1 MDAAEFS
8 IKNRLIMFLIIALV
22 MAGGWYSYQNI
33 ARFEDPEFTIR
44 TAQVVTQYPGATP
57 EEVANEVTETL
68 ESAIQQLGE
77 VDEVRSVSSA
87 GRSEI
92 SVDILYSASPT
103 KEDLQLIWTKLR
115 NKVNDATGQ
124 LPPGASTPYVADD
137 FGDVYGLSYLVTGDG
152 YSSAEVHD
160 YVRSLRT
167 ELLEVDD
174 VAKVQLFGARQEAI
188 YVEVSRERAN
198 ALGLSVEQIYG
209 DLAQQNSVVPAGD
222 VQFGDRRMLF
232 QITGEIGSVEAIRN
246 LVVSTATSGQLVT
259 LRDVATVTRDYIDP
273 PANLVR
279 WNGKPAIAIGISNIS
294 GANVSKMGEAIDAKL
309 DEAKSLRPLGIEVH
323 QFYHQGKV
331 TTEAVSAFAV
341 NVVAALAI
349 VLVTLFFFMGLRS
362 AIIIGATLV
371 VTIAATLAVML
382 FWGIPMH
389 RISLGALIIALGMLV
404 DNAIVVT
411 EGILVGTQQGRKKLD
426 IAKEIVSRTKWPLL
440 GGTLVGIIA
449 FAPIGFAPGS
459 TAEFTGDLF
468 WVVMISLLFSW
479 VFAITIVP
487 LFADML
493 FQESDGPVEEK
504 PEHPFFTRY
513 RTMMKQVL
521 AKSNT
526 AIIAVV
532 AMFVVAIVGFNFVK
546 SGFFPPS
553 TSPQIVVDF
562 SMPEGTDISVTDAK
576 MRELEGFISELD
588 GVEGLQTLVGQGTL
602 RYMLVYAP
610 ESPSTAYGQFLI
622 RTTDYDSISGIL
634 PQIQQHIDAN
644 FPNAQAKV
652 WQFQLGPGGGSKVE
666 AEFSGPEPAVLRELA
681 DQAKAVMAAD
691 GRAISIKDD
700 WRQPVSV
707 VEVVYDADS
716 GRRLGISRED
726 LANALRTNFSGRD
739 VGVYR
744 EGDQLIRIISRAPAR
759 ERLDEASLNG
769 VQILSQSTG
778 RSVPILEVVEGFET
792 KWQNAKLR
800 RVDRVWTINAQTD
813 PMPGELASTL
823 FERLRPQIEN
833 IDLPEGYQLA
843 WGGEFGDSAEANES
857 LASTLPMGF
866 LAMVLVV
873 IVLFNALKQP
883 LIIWLTVPLALIGVV
898 IGLLVT
904 DTAMEFMAILG
915 LLSLSGLLIKNAI
928 VLVDQM
934 DLEIRDGKP
943 RYDAVLDSAASR
955 VRPVMMGSLTTVL
968 GVIPLFLDAFF
979 KSMAVVLVFG
989 LTFATLLTLVIIP
1002 VFYAKFFGI
1011 TEDETA
1017 HTDGDLVNDAP
1028 EQGATA

>member
-1 MDAAEFS
+1 MDVAEFS
-8 IKNRLIMFLIIALV
+8 IKNRLIMFIIIALV
-22 MAGGWYSYQNI
+22 MMGGWFSYQNI

-44 TAQVVTQYPGATP
+44 TAQIITSYPGATP

-103 KEDLQLIWTKLR
+103 KESLQSIWSKLR

-124 LPPGASTPYVADD
+124 LPPGAGTPYVADD

-152 YSSAEVHD
+152 YSPAEVHE
-160 YVRSLRT
+160 YVRGLRT

-198 ALGLSVEQIYG
+198 ALGLSVEQIYS
-209 DLAQQNSVVPAGD
+209 DLAQQNSVASAGD
-222 VQFGDRRMLF
+222 LQFGDRRTRL
-232 QITGEIGSVEAIRN
+232 QITGEIGSVDAIRS
-246 LVVSTATSGQLVT
+246 LVISTATSGQIVT

-273 PANLVR
+273 PSNLVR
-279 WNGKPAIAIGISNIS
+279 WNGQPAIAFGVSNVS

-309 DEAKSLRPLGIEVH
+309 EESKALRPLGMEVH
-323 QFYHQGKV
+323 SFYHQGTV
-331 TTEAVSAFAV
+331 TTEAVSNFAV
-341 NVVAALAI
+341 NVVAALVI

-371 VTIAATLAVML
+371 ITIAATLAVMYV
-382 FWGIPMH
+382 WGIPMH

-426 IAKEIVSRTKWPLL
+426 IAKEIVQRTKWPLL

-479 VFAITIVP
+479 IFAITLVP
-487 LFADML
+487 LLGDLL
-493 FQESDGPVEEK
+493 FVESEGEVEEK
-504 PEHPFFTRY
+504 PEHPFFARY
-513 RTMMKQVL
+513 RALMRQVL
-521 AKSNT
+521 ARSNL

-532 AMFVVAIVGFNFVK
+532 AMFILAIFGFGFVK

-562 SMPEGTDISVTDAK
+562 SMPEGTDISVTDGN
-576 MRELEGFISELD
+576 MRQLEGFLD
-588 GVEGLQTLVGQGTL
+588 GLEGIEGVQTLVGQGTL

-610 ESPSTAYGQFLI
+610 ESPSSAYGQFLI
-622 RTTDYDSISGIL
+622 RTESYDAIADLL

-644 FPNAQAKV
+644 FPDAQAKV
-652 WQFQLGPGGGSKVE
+652 WQFQLGPGGGSKIE
-666 AEFSGPEPAVLRELA
+666 AEFSGPDITILRELA
-681 DQAKAVMAAD
+681 DQAKAIMAAD

-707 VEVVYDADS
+707 VEVKYDADS

-744 EGDQLIRIISRAPAR
+744 EDDQLIRIISRAPAR
-759 ERLDEASLNG
+759 ERLDETALQG

-778 RSVPILEVVEGFET
+778 EAVPILEVVDGFET
-792 KWQNAKLR
+792 VWQNAKLR
-800 RVDRVWTINAQTD
+800 RVDRVWTINAQAD
-813 PMPGELASTL
+813 PLPGELASAL
-823 FERLRPQIEN
+823 FERLQPQIEEMP
-833 IDLPEGYQLA
+833 LPDGYQLK
-843 WGGEFGDSAEANES
+843 WNGEFGDSAEANDS
-857 LASTLPMGF
+857 LASTLPLGF

-873 IVLFNALKQP
+873 VVLFNALKQP
-883 LIIWLTVPLALIGVV
+883 LVIWLIVPLALIGVV

-934 DLEIRDGKP
+934 DLEINEGKP
-943 RYDAVLDSAASR
+943 RFDAVLDSAASR

-989 LTFATLLTLVIIP
+989 LTFATLLTLIILP

-1011 TEDETA
+1011 TADETA
-1017 HTDGDLVNDAP
+1017 KNEPTP
-1028 EQGATA
+1028 SEGAVT